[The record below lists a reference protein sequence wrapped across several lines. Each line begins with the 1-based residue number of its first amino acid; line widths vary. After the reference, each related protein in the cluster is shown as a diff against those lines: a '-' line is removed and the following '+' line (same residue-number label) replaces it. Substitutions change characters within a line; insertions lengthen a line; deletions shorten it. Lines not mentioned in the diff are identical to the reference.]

1 MESDLFYDCVANESG
16 DGSAPIQTVPRSRL
30 EQLALDLVDDE
41 ERNVRERASEVEFL
55 AGLGINVLDM
65 SLQAD
70 TARLEVLPVMER
82 MAQIRFNHL
91 YDDSRHKRLTKAII
105 RELKQ
110 KYENFKKDKAT

>member
-1 MESDLFYDCVANESG
+1 MEDIIYMFYCCIILHNMAVMERINSGAEGVESDLFYDCVANESG
-16 DGSAPIQTVPRSRL
+16 DDSAPIQTEPRSRL

-70 TARLEVLPVMER
+70 TA
-82 MAQIRFNHL
+82 
-91 YDDSRHKRLTKAII
+91 
-105 RELKQ
+105 
-110 KYENFKKDKAT
+110 